1 MPSGFGTIR
10 TAQEKQIISP
20 VYIQLD
26 TQFIF
31 VEWISARNSN
41 EGRSFRLKLSSRGCL
56 ARFHGRSRTKAGPG
70 DGCGEEGGT
79 CTQE

>member
-10 TAQEKQIISP
+10 TALETLANYFS

-31 VEWISARNSN
+31 VEWISEFN
-41 EGRSFRLKLSSRGCL
+41 K
-56 ARFHGRSRTKAGPG
+56 PV
-70 DGCGEEGGT
+70 
-79 CTQE
+79 